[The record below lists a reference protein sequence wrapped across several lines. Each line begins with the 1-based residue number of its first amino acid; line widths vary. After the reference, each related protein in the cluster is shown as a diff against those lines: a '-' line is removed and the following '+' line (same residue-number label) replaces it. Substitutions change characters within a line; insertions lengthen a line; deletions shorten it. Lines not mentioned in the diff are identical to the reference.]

1 MPNVVYIA
9 QTQQGTGSGL
19 DAADAKA
26 VTYFNN
32 SANWTS
38 TPPVAPSVLI
48 GPGTTVHLCG
58 TISTPL
64 TVQGSGT
71 SGNPVTIFFEPN
83 AVMSAPSWPLN
94 PSTGAVGLGAAIN
107 GYVVD
112 YITVDG
118 GTNGQINA
126 TNQNTASGLY
136 SDGVQFSYGNGIEV
150 RNLTILN
157 IYKKQ
162 TQADLVNNA
171 GAGINIYRQRNNTS
185 IHNNVVTSAGAGIT
199 TVRDTGNYSGCQIYN
214 NTLADANWCIQSGD
228 IDGTSIYSNYQV
240 YGNDI
245 TMPGT
250 IWDDPQDQNHHNGIY
265 IWAEHDGSTITGL
278 QIYNNYIHG
287 DPGANTT
294 SFIYLSANGTPGAP
308 GKLAQGLNGVL
319 VYNNVIVATGA
330 NNPTGGNIFCSLDGF
345 FVYNNTLVCI
355 RTGSGGFGFRSYT
368 GGVAGSVG
376 TIQNNIFC
384 NMDTDIY
391 AVGGVA
397 TLTQSNNP
405 DLPSTTFVAG
415 GSTSSAQNFRI
426 TSASGARNAGLN
438 KSSVFTTDF
447 NGVSRPGGTTAWDV
461 GAFQYAAVTPTFP
474 VTVADTSSVTALTF
488 HGATIIRHFPFTID
502 SISTVT
508 ALNFHGSSASGF
520 TVGPTVPGSQTG
532 TYLGLGC
539 TKVTVTQPGKLT
551 SMSMFF
557 ATGNGGQNFILGLY
571 DSNFNLLAS
580 TAVGT
585 SAAGTNTLP
594 VVNGPNVASGT
605 YYLGFQTQAGID
617 GYYDQ
622 PSGALGYF
630 NNGQTWTGTLPTPF
644 PTSSSGSGQYLFS
657 LNATFA
663 PAVVQHF
670 PLTVA
675 DTSTVI
681 ALSFHGANVATFT
694 LGKTNQGAN
703 VASQP
708 GIGATQFTLTQAGIL
723 RSISI
728 LSADATPNNLLLG
741 CYADAGN
748 VPGAL
753 LASTAV
759 TPTSSTGWITVPI
772 ANGPT
777 LAPGNYWL
785 AQQAQNPFSGYY
797 DAPAGTSIYDTSV
810 PYTGT
815 LINPFTAGNGGG
827 SYQISIYATLV
838 GPTVQ
843 NFPFTIDS
851 ISTVTKLGMEVN
863 RRIGLSVASTSTVT
877 ALGFETA
884 AASQHFPLTVAD
896 TSTVTALWQFAIG
909 KHFPFTIDSISTV
922 TKLGFETG
930 RRFPF
935 TVDSIST
942 VTALGLRVARRF
954 PIAAADTSTVTAL
967 GLEVNKRF
975 PFTIAD
981 TSSVTAL
988 GFHQTLLLHFPVQV
1002 RDVSTVTALGYEVN
1016 RRFGL
1021 TIAST
1026 STVFLGIEVN
1036 RRFPLTVASAS
1047 TVTRLGY
1054 SFPLQSFPF
1063 TVADTSLV
1071 TALGWEN
1078 DHFHPPLIVPP
1089 YSGSNQTSQIEVPA
1103 TIGYREARPEEG
1115 PWVMPPYAVL
1125 YPEVPNAQIEET
1137 AIVPPPIQK
1146 MDLWSAQQTWPL

>member
-1 MPNVVYIA
+1 MPNAVYIA

-26 VTYFNN
+26 VTYFNTG
-32 SANWTS
+32 SNWTS
-38 TPPVAPSVLI
+38 GTPTGIQI

-64 TVQGSGT
+64 TVQGSGA

-83 AVMSAPSWPLN
+83 AVMSAASWPLN

-171 GAGINIYRQRNNTS
+171 GAGINIYRQRNNTL
-185 IHNNVVTSAGAGIT
+185 IHNNVVTSAGACIT
-199 TVRDTGNYSGCQIYN
+199 TVRDTGNFSGCQIYN
-214 NTLADANWCIQSGD
+214 NTLKDANWCIQSGD
-228 IDGTSIYSNYQV
+228 IDGTSIFSNYQI

-294 SFIYLSANGTPGAP
+294 SFIYLSANGTPGAT

-319 VYNNVIVATGA
+319 VYNNVIVATGT

-345 FVYNNTLVCI
+345 FIYNNTLASIDVQ
-355 RTGSGGFGFRSYT
+355 GFGTRSYT
-368 GGVAGSVG
+368 GSVANSKG
-376 TIQNNIFC
+376 TIQNNIFA
-384 NMDTDIY
+384 NMATDNY
-391 AVGGVA
+391 NVGGVA
-397 TLTQSNNP
+397 TLTMDHNVDTTLS
-405 DLPSTTFVAG
+405 TFVNGTTDA
-415 GSTSSAQNFRI
+415 STSSAQNFRI
-426 TSASGARNAGLN
+426 ISSSGARNAALN
-438 KSSVFTTDF
+438 KSSVFTSDF
-447 NGVSRPGGTTAWDV
+447 NGVLRPGGTTAWDA
-461 GAFQYAAVTPTFP
+461 GGFQYAAVVPTFP
-474 VTVADTSSVTALTF
+474 IQVASTSTVTALTF
-488 HGATIIRHFPFTID
+488 HGATIIRHFPFTVA
-502 SISTVT
+502 STSTVT
-508 ALNFHGSSASGF
+508 ALNFHGSSAAGF
-520 TVGPTVPGSQTG
+520 TVGPTSPGSQTG
-532 TYLGLGC
+532 TYTGIGA
-539 TKVTVTQPGKLT
+539 TQVTLTQPGKIS
-551 SMSMFF
+551 SMSMFWST
-557 ATGNGGQNFILGLY
+557 AGVSYILGIY
-571 DSNFNLLAS
+571 DSTTNKNLLAS
-580 TAVGT
+580 TAVGVST
-585 SAAGTNTLP
+585 VGTNTLP
-594 VVNGPNVASGT
+594 IANGPVLAAGT
-605 YYLGFQTQAGID
+605 YYLGFQVQGAVG

-622 PSGALGYF
+622 PSGAVGLF
-630 NNGQTWTGTLPTPF
+630 NNGQSWTGTLPSTF
-644 PTSSSGSGQYLFS
+644 PTSGTASGQYLFS
-657 LNATFA
+657 VYATFA
-663 PAVVQHF
+663 PIVVQHF

-675 DTSTVI
+675 STSTVT

-694 LGKTNQGAN
+694 MGPTSPGAN

-708 GIGATQFTLTQAGIL
+708 GIGASQVTLTQAGIL

-728 LSADATPNNLLLG
+728 FSADATPNNLLLG
-741 CYADAGN
+741 VYADAGN

-759 TPTSSTGWITVPI
+759 TPTSSTGLITVPI

-785 AQQAQNPFSGYY
+785 AQQAQNPFAGYY
-797 DAPAGTSIYDTSV
+797 DTPVGNALFDTSV

-815 LINPFTAGNGGG
+815 LINPYTSGTAGGP
-827 SYQISIYATLV
+827 YQISIYATLV

-843 NFPFTIDS
+843 NFPFTVTS
-851 ISTVTKLGMEVN
+851 TSTVTRLGYETARHFPFTVQSTSTVTALN
-863 RRIGLSVASTSTVT
+863 FETAGAAQHFPLTVASTSTVT
-877 ALGFETA
+877 AL
-884 AASQHFPLTVAD
+884 
-896 TSTVTALWQFAIG
+896 WQQTIG
-909 KHFPFTIDSISTV
+909 KHFPFTVASVSTV

-935 TVDSIST
+935 AIASTST
-942 VTALGLRVARRF
+942 VTALGLRVQRRF
-954 PIAAADTSTVTAL
+954 PFSVASTSSVTALGFETAKRFPFTVASTSSVTALAFHQTLLLHFPVSVHSNSTVTALGYEVARHFALTVASTSTVTAL
-967 GLEVNKRF
+967 GLEVQRAGF
-975 PFTIAD
+975 GFT
-981 TSSVTAL
+981 V
-988 GFHQTLLLHFPVQV
+988 
-1002 RDVSTVTALGYEVN
+1002 
-1016 RRFGL
+1016 
-1021 TIAST
+1021 AST
-1026 STVFLGIEVN
+1026 STV
-1036 RRFPLTVASAS
+1036 
-1047 TVTRLGY
+1047 TRLLW
-1054 SFPLQSFPF
+1054 SLPVQDFPF
-1063 TVADTSLV
+1063 SVTSTSTV

-1078 DHFHPPLIVPP
+1078 DHFHAPLIVPS
-1089 YSGSNQTSQIEVPA
+1089 YSGSNQQTQIQVPA
-1103 TIGYREARPEEG
+1103 RIAYREAEREEG
-1115 PWVMPPYAVL
+1115 PWVMPPYANL
-1125 YPEVPNAQIEET
+1125 YPGGEQGGT
-1137 AIVPPPIQK
+1137 AFVPPPVQK
-1146 MDLWSAQQTWPL
+1146 TDLWAAMQTWPL